1 MDAVSG
7 SGGVFRSAVYWVC
20 LKFEKRRVGGPNYF
34 NDICTFRLKFL
45 IGIDSRSLPIPVVL
59 VKIVIVSAVYHGSQ
73 EQK

>member
-7 SGGVFRSAVYWVC
+7 FGGVFRSAVYWFC
-20 LKFEKRRVGGPNYF
+20 LNSKADWWGPNSF
-34 NDICTFRLKFL
+34 TDN
-45 IGIDSRSLPIPVVL
+45 SLPIAVVL